1 MIDAYNAT
9 IRASYRPYNALDEV
23 EAPNIVTFTPDG
35 NRIFAAGFKTDR
47 TIHVFD
53 TAIPGRDSEILRL
66 GKTRRSTDGQKGL
79 VSALSFPDGKNFFA
93 GNSNI
98 FAVGTCSPGSIYI
111 YDDRKPSGN
120 AAAVVL
126 NSGVCVVGHGR
137 GFARKKRRFN
147 HISSSIY
154 NNQTT
159 IVADHGASS
168 VAGDGDGARTGCS
181 IGDKNEDIFSTA
193 KINWYQSRSK
203 GGVTQLTWSKSQSDF
218 LLFSSSRRSDSV
230 LAWDM
235 RMLSGNATHPIAGV
249 CAYPR
254 DGDTNQRLEFDFDE
268 SGETIFVASQDHS
281 VKIYDVK
288 SCSVSHC
295 ISGFCDAV
303 NGISYKKDIHG
314 DNDLLVVA
322 VGARRFNNTYDDTT
336 DTECNGC
343 NVDAKEVME
352 DRPPGS
358 LELFKLG

>member
-1 MIDAYNAT
+1 MAQRDQPIHLIDAYNAT
-9 IRASYRPYNALDEV
+9 IRASYRPYNGLDEV

-47 TIHVFD
+47 MIHIFN

-79 VSALSFPDGKNFFA
+79 VSALSFPEGNNFFI
-93 GNSNI
+93 GNNI

-120 AAAVVL
+120 PAGVVL
-126 NSGVCVVGHGR
+126 NNGVSVVGHGR
-137 GFARKKRRFN
+137 GYARKKRRY
-147 HISSSIY
+147 HAVSTSKQDDSA
-154 NNQTT
+154 TT
-159 IVADHGASS
+159 AAGHTSG
-168 VAGDGDGARTGCS
+168 GDGGEE
-181 IGDKNEDIFSTA
+181 NEDIFSMA
-193 KINWYQSRSK
+193 KVNWYQNRSK

-230 LAWDM
+230 VAWDM
-235 RMLSGNATHPIAGV
+235 RMLSGNASHPIAGV

-268 SGETIFVASQDHS
+268 SGENIFVASQDRS

-288 SCSVSHC
+288 NCALKQS

-303 NGISYKKDIHG
+303 NGISYRKDSYG
-314 DNDLLVVA
+314 GRGLLAVA
-322 VGARRFNNTYDDTT
+322 VGARRFDDLDGATSDT
-336 DTECNGC
+336 DSPVSIVEPKITG
-343 NVDAKEVME
+343 E
-352 DRPPGS
+352 DSPPGS
-358 LELFKLG
+358 LELYML